1 MIDKDKNPHTTYHL
15 GYTVSH
21 YIYRNNAAVGV
32 NDEWEY
38 AVFQHAGGFGGEY
51 KVTETVKYDRLKSLL
66 ESVYNAGVFQAKSE
80 IRKVLG
86 VKD

>member
-1 MIDKDKNPHTTYHL
+1 MIDKDKNPHTIYRP

-21 YIYRNNAAVGV
+21 YIHRNNAAVGV

-38 AVFQHAGGFGGEY
+38 AIFQHAGGFGGEY
-51 KVTETVKYDRLKSLL
+51 KVTETVKYDRLRSLL
-66 ESVYNAGVFQAKSE
+66 ESVYKAGVYQAKKE
-80 IRKVLG
+80 IREIIG

>member
-1 MIDKDKNPHTTYHL
+1 MIDDVKNPHTIYRP

-21 YIYRNNAAVGV
+21 YKNKVAVGV
-32 NDEWEY
+32 HDQWDQ

-51 KVTETVKYDRLKSLL
+51 RVTETVKYDRLSSLL
-66 ESVYNAGVFQAKSE
+66 ESVYNAGAFQAKQK
-80 IRKVLG
+80 IRQALG